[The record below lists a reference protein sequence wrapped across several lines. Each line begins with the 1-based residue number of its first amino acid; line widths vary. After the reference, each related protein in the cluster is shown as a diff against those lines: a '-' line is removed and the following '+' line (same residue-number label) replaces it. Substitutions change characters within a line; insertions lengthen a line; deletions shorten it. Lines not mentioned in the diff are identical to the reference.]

1 MLIRDY
7 TKLVIFTENCVGK
20 MFILTPAKATF
31 DKARGMCLALGGD
44 IVQEVLSESGKKY
57 HE

>member
-1 MLIRDY
+1 
-7 TKLVIFTENCVGK
+7 

-44 IVQEVLSESGKKY
+44 IVQEVLSESGEKFHKLAKF
-57 HE
+57 